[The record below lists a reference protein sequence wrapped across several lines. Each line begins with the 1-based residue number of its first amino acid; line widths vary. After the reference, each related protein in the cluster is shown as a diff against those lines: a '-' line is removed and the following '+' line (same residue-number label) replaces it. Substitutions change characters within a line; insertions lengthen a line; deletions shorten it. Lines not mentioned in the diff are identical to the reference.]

1 MPATSVNH
9 QRSRPKPYRKTHMKF
24 ARISHP
30 SLDQPRYA
38 SVLGSAVFPLPVGY
52 NFEFVTVYEGQPTLA
67 LEEVKLLAPVVP
79 SKVVCVG
86 RNYREHAAE
95 LGNKMPDEPLL
106 FLKAPSAVI
115 GPEDAIQLPSASQ
128 QVEHEGELGVVIGRI
143 IRGLR
148 PSENPLDY
156 VFGYTCVNDV
166 TARDLQRKD
175 VQFTRGKSFDTFCPV
190 GPWIETELEPAN
202 VTVTTRLNGEIK
214 QQGNTADMAFPVAF
228 LIRYI
233 SEIMTLYPGD
243 LIATGT
249 PAGVSKM
256 NDGDMVE
263 VEVGGIG
270 VLRNQVVNRQVVN

>member
-1 MPATSVNH
+1 MRVC
-9 QRSRPKPYRKTHMKF
+9 
-24 ARISHP
+24 RISHE
-30 SLDQPRYA
+30 SLPAARYA
-38 SVLGSAVFPLPVGY
+38 VLSGSSVFPVPPGHNFENIQITNEKSVL
-52 NFEFVTVYEGQPTLA
+52 TLDD
-67 LEEVKLLAPVVP
+67 VKLLAPVAP
-79 SKVVCVG
+79 SKIVCVG

-115 GPEDAIQLPSASQ
+115 GSGEPIELPNVSQ
-128 QVEHEGELGVVIGRI
+128 QVEHEGELGVVIGRTA
-143 IRGLR
+143 RNL
-148 PSENPLDY
+148 SQHEDPLNY

-190 GPWIETELEPAN
+190 GPWIETDIDPGN
-202 VTVTTRLNGEIK
+202 VAVETRLNGEVK
-214 QQGNTADMAFPVAF
+214 QKGNTADMAFPVPF

-249 PAGVSKM
+249 PAGVSRMKH
-256 NDGDMVE
+256 GDTVE
-263 VEVGGIG
+263 VEVAGIG
-270 VLRNQVVNRQVVN
+270 VLRNEVLGVLL

>member
-1 MPATSVNH
+1 MRV
-9 QRSRPKPYRKTHMKF
+9 
-24 ARISHP
+24 ARISHR
-30 SLDQPRYA
+30 SLNGTRYG
-38 SVLGSAVFPLPVGY
+38 SVLGSAVFPFPADFH
-52 NFEFVTVYEGQPTLA
+52 FERSAVPETVTSFPLD
-67 LEEVKLLAPVVP
+67 EVKLLAPVVP

-115 GPEDAIQLPSASQ
+115 ASGEQIELPPASQ
-128 QVEHEGELGVVIGRI
+128 QIEHEGELGVVISRTTK
-143 IRGLR
+143 RLA
-148 PSENPLDY
+148 PDENPLDY

-190 GPWIETELEPAN
+190 GPWIDTELDPAN
-202 VTVTTRLNGEIK
+202 ATVTTRLNGEIK

-233 SEIMTLYPGD
+233 SEIMTLHPGD

-249 PAGVSKM
+249 PAGVSQMK
-256 NDGDMVE
+256 NGDVVE

-270 VLRNQVVNRQVVN
+270 VLSNRVVNR

>member
-1 MPATSVNH
+1 
-9 QRSRPKPYRKTHMKF
+9 MKICRIAHESLSG
-24 ARISHP
+24 AR
-30 SLDQPRYA
+30 Y
-38 SVLGSAVFPLPVGY
+38 SVLDGSRVHVLPEGY
-52 NFEFVTVYEGQPTLA
+52 NFERVEHVGGDSLD
-67 LEEVKLLAPVVP
+67 LSEVKLLAPVVP

-115 GPEDAIQLPSASQ
+115 ASGDRITLPRASE
-128 QVEHEGELGVVIGRI
+128 QVEHEGELGVVIGRTA
-143 IRGLR
+143 
-148 PSENPLDY
+148 SNVSNDPLTC

-190 GPWIETELEPAN
+190 GPWIETDLDPDN
-202 VTVTTRLNGEIK
+202 VSVETRLNGEVK
-214 QQGNTADMAFPVAF
+214 QKGNTRDMAFPVGF
-228 LIRYI
+228 LISYI

-249 PAGVSKM
+249 PAGVSRMKH
-256 NDGDMVE
+256 GDTVE

-270 VLRNQVVNRQVVN
+270 ILKNQVG